1 MEVDKTAPDVA
12 GAEVAKPL
20 TPAEARR
27 LRILAKAQERM
38 AAVTGVNWKE
48 PVDAARESSAVAA
61 GGVPTEHSSEQSVA
75 DDGPIAA
82 APAQLRQRHA
92 ESSRPAADRASRW
105 AKQYAGTTKAS
116 PGSAR
121 DPPQALTAGQALR
134 CSAALT
140 ALPRALLAL
149 YWAYSASCA
158 FASPGPW
165 WALALA
171 SLGLVYLVSAV
182 LRQVPA
188 GFLRAVAGP
197 KVAGGGQV
205 AGTGSSG
212 MHGIGC
218 MYTLFTSARIPAPL
232 LASGTRVAL
241 H

>member
-12 GAEVAKPL
+12 VAEVAKPL

-61 GGVPTEHSSEQSVA
+61 VGVPTEHPFEQSVP

-105 AKQYAGTTKAS
+105 AKQYAGATKAS

-140 ALPRALLAL
+140 ALPAHSWRSTGPTRPLAPL
-149 YWAYSASCA
+149 PAPGPGGLWRWPAWAWCTSCPPCYGRCRLASCA
-158 FASPGPW
+158 QW
-165 WALALA
+165 QDQ
-171 SLGLVYLVSAV
+171 
-182 LRQVPA
+182 R
-188 GFLRAVAGP
+188 
-197 KVAGGGQV
+197 
-205 AGTGSSG
+205 
-212 MHGIGC
+212 
-218 MYTLFTSARIPAPL
+218 
-232 LASGTRVAL
+232 
-241 H
+241 

>member
-105 AKQYAGTTKAS
+105 AKQYAGTTRAS

-121 DPPQALTAGQALR
+121 DPPQALTTGQALR

-212 MHGIGC
+212 VQGIGC
-218 MYTLFTSARIPAPL
+218 MRTLFTSA
-232 LASGTRVAL
+232 
-241 H
+241 